1 MLREIFTTGFIDKNI
16 ERNKN
21 FNPGK
26 KGGMKINNNKS
37 FKSYN
42 YISNKR
48 DIFNQNNKPIMDNK
62 INMIMNRPDYLL
74 MYQNNESTLPT
85 TSINKPYIYS
95 NEITKNIMTPNN
107 IENSNFNNINEK
119 KLNNKEIIANI
130 NNNNN
135 INNINKIEQSSNEKE
150 KDKGIIPEIN
160 NKSDEIQNNLN
171 SKNKSK
177 TEDNKSNEMNM
188 QIISGD
194 GIDKLKLLEEYISQI
209 KENSTNINETKIQE
223 LQRQKN
229 KLENNVNIL
238 SNNIRLNKKKY
249 KDNISLKKN
258 LELEKEKVVYDS
270 NKANKDAF
278 SLMKELPNNRVE
290 IEIMKNQIAQAREET
305 KGMNDYANEIEMQT
319 MEIKDELKKIN
330 VKISNIIRDKDKI
343 SNEINSIKKKCTSL
357 RSKIDKVE
365 RSSNDF
371 LYNVE
376 QLAKFTQQNK
386 I

>member
-42 YISNKR
+42 YILNKR

-74 MYQNNESTLPT
+74 MNQNNYSTLPT

-107 IENSNFNNINEK
+107 IEHQNFNINEK
-119 KLNNKEIIANI
+119 KINNEEIITK
-130 NNNNN
+130 
-135 INNINKIEQSSNEKE
+135 INNINKIEQNSNEKE
-150 KDKGIIPEIN
+150 KEKEKEKGKEIIPEIN
-160 NKSDEIQNNLN
+160 NKNEENQNNIN
-171 SKNKSK
+171 DSKNKSR
-177 TEDNKSNEMNM
+177 TEDNKSLEMNM
-188 QIISGD
+188 QFLSGD

-330 VKISNIIRDKDKI
+330 VKISNIIRERDKI